1 MQTSSKLWRSE
12 ETEKIVR
19 GDWQKWKQ
27 KEGKEENIED
37 RTEQEI
43 NNRKELVALGDL
55 YFENVTETFYSK
67 VLYPSWASR

>member
-1 MQTSSKLWRSE
+1 MFDPKCQ
-12 ETEKIVR
+12 
-19 GDWQKWKQ
+19 Q
-27 KEGKEENIED
+27 NILSRYLERD

>member
-1 MQTSSKLWRSE
+1 MFDPKCQ
-12 ETEKIVR
+12 
-19 GDWQKWKQ
+19 Q
-27 KEGKEENIED
+27 NILSRYLERD

-43 NNRKELVALGDL
+43 NNRKELVELGDL